1 MNTRNE
7 MLVKQEMDK
16 RARIKKEFLAH
27 AEDFYNHKYSI
38 EKVDGGDTQ
47 TYILTDLS
55 KNNWSFKITEDGIEQ
70 LSEGPTSSSDYWAS
84 AFMQAWMSFP
94 KNYKETYVR

>member
-27 AEDFYNHKYSI
+27 AEDFYNPKYTLARTKGI
-38 EKVDGGDTQ
+38 VL
-47 TYILTDLS
+47 TYILS
-55 KNNWSFKITEDGIEQ
+55 KGDWSFKITEDGIEQ
-70 LSEGPTSSSDYWAS
+70 LSEGPASSSDYWAS
-84 AFMQAWMSFP
+84 TFMEDWMSVS
-94 KNYKETYVR
+94 KQHTKCGK

>member
-27 AEDFYNHKYSI
+27 AEDFYNPKYTLART
-38 EKVDGGDTQ
+38 KGVVL
-47 TYILTDLS
+47 TYILS
-55 KNNWSFKITEDGIEQ
+55 KGDWSFKITEDGIEQ
-70 LSEGPTSSSDYWAS
+70 LSEGPTSSSDYWS
-84 AFMQAWMSFP
+84 HAFMEAWMSFP
-94 KNYKETYVR
+94 KQHGKGGK